1 MAAGSPY
8 FDIGDIMDNI
18 RTVAPQ
24 RWWHLMPIIFI
35 TYSLAY
41 LDRANYGF
49 AAAAGIDKDLG
60 ITSAT
65 SSLIGSLFFL
75 GYCLFQVPGAIYA
88 QKNSVKKLIFASL
101 ILWGVC
107 AAATGMVSNIP
118 MLMALRF
125 ILGIVE
131 AAVMPS
137 MLMYISRWFT
147 RTERSRANTFLILGN
162 PVTVLWMSIVSG
174 YLVRNFGWREMFVI
188 EGVPAI
194 LWAIVWWFT
203 VKDRPADAPWMSD
216 KEKADFDA
224 ILKSEQAH
232 IAPVRDYKAAFRSS
246 IVLKCCAIHALWSI
260 GVYGFIMWLPSILKS
275 ASKSIDIVSVGWLS
289 AVPYL
294 AAIVLMLVA
303 SYLSDKT
310 RNRKLFVW
318 PLLLIGMIAFVG
330 SYLVGTSNFWLSF
343 TLLVIAGAT
352 MYAPY
357 GPFFALVPELIPS
370 NVLGG
375 AIGLINAC
383 GALGA
388 FLGAWLVGYLNGAT
402 GSPSASYVFMA
413 AALLASV
420 VLMMLV
426 PAQSTHLATPKG
438 GTRVKSDSVASTT
451 VK

>member
-1 MAAGSPY
+1 
-8 FDIGDIMDNI
+8 MDNI
-18 RTVAPQ
+18 KTVAPQ

-101 ILWGVC
+101 VLWGLC

-188 EGVPAI
+188 EGIPAI

-275 ASKSIDIVSVGWLS
+275 ASKTIDIVSVGWLS

-294 AAIVLMLVA
+294 AAIVLMLIA
-303 SYLSDKT
+303 SFLSDKT

-318 PLLLIGMIAFVG
+318 PLLLIGTIAFVG

-343 TLLVIAGAT
+343 ALLVIAGAT

-426 PAQSTHLATPKG
+426 PAHTGQRSTPKG
-438 GTRVKSDSVASTT
+438 GTGSKSDTVASAL

>member
-1 MAAGSPY
+1 
-8 FDIGDIMDNI
+8 MDNI

-88 QKNSVKKLIFASL
+88 QKHSVKKLIFASL

-216 KEKADFDA
+216 REKADFDA
-224 ILKSEQAH
+224 VLKSEQAH

-357 GPFFALVPELIPS
+357 GPFFALIPELIPS

-420 VLMMLV
+420 VLMMRV
-426 PAQSTHLATPKG
+426 PAQSTQPAFPKG
-438 GTRVKSDSVASTT
+438 GARVESDSVASAT

>member
-8 FDIGDIMDNI
+8 FDIGDIMDN

-216 KEKADFDA
+216 TEKADFDA

-426 PAQSTHLATPKG
+426 PAQSTHFATPKR

>member
-1 MAAGSPY
+1 
-8 FDIGDIMDNI
+8 MDSI
-18 RTVAPQ
+18 KTVAPQ

-118 MLMALRF
+118 MLMVLRF
-125 ILGIVE
+125 VLGIVE

-174 YLVRNFGWREMFVI
+174 YLVRNFGWREMFML
-188 EGVPAI
+188 EGAPAI

-275 ASKSIDIVSVGWLS
+275 ASKTIDIVSVGWLS

-294 AAIVLMLVA
+294 AAICLMLIA

-318 PLLLIGMIAFVG
+318 PLLLIGTIAFVG
-330 SYLVGTSNFWLSF
+330 SYLVGSSNFWLSF
-343 TLLVIAGAT
+343 VLLVIAGAT

-426 PAQSTHLATPKG
+426 PAQTIQRSTPKG
-438 GTRVKSDSVASTT
+438 GAGTKSDAVSSALVE
-451 VK
+451 

>member
-1 MAAGSPY
+1 
-8 FDIGDIMDNI
+8 MDHVK
-18 RTVAPQ
+18 TVAPQ
-24 RWWHLMPIIFI
+24 RWWYLMPIIFI

-49 AAAAGIDKDLG
+49 AAAAGIDRDLG
-60 ITSAT
+60 ITHAT

-75 GYCLFQVPGAIYA
+75 GYCLFQIPGAIYA
-88 QKNSVKKLIFASL
+88 QNNSVKKLIFASL
-101 ILWGVC
+101 LLWGAC
-107 AAATGMVSNIP
+107 AALTGMVSNIP

-162 PVTVLWMSIVSG
+162 PVTVLWMSVLSG
-174 YLVRNFGWREMFVI
+174 YLVKSFGWREMFII

-194 LWAIVWWFT
+194 AWAIVWWFT
-203 VKDRPADAPWMSD
+203 VKDKPADAPWMTD
-216 KEKADFDA
+216 AEKAELDA
-224 ILKSEQAH
+224 RLKAEQAH

-246 IVLKCCAIHALWSI
+246 IVLKCCAIHALWSV

-275 ASKSIDIVSVGWLS
+275 ASAIDIVSVGWLS

-294 AAIVLMLVA
+294 AAIVLMLLA
-303 SYLSDKT
+303 SWLSDKT

-318 PLLLIGMIAFVG
+318 PLLLIGTIAFVG
-330 SYLVGTSNFWLSF
+330 SYLVGSSNFWLSF

-375 AIGLINAC
+375 AIGFINAS

-388 FLGAWLVGYLNGAT
+388 FLGSWVVGYLNGAT
-402 GSPSASYVFMA
+402 GSPAASYAFMA
-413 AALLASV
+413 AALFASV

-426 PAQSTHLATPKG
+426 PAHSGERSTPSGSAGKKSVPSALAK
-438 GTRVKSDSVASTT
+438 
-451 VK
+451 

>member
-1 MAAGSPY
+1 
-8 FDIGDIMDNI
+8 
-18 RTVAPQ
+18 
-24 RWWHLMPIIFI
+24 
-35 TYSLAY
+35 
-41 LDRANYGF
+41 
-49 AAAAGIDKDLG
+49 
-60 ITSAT
+60 
-65 SSLIGSLFFL
+65 
-75 GYCLFQVPGAIYA
+75 
-88 QKNSVKKLIFASL
+88 
-101 ILWGVC
+101 
-107 AAATGMVSNIP
+107 
-118 MLMALRF
+118 
-125 ILGIVE
+125 
-131 AAVMPS
+131 MPS

-162 PVTVLWMSIVSG
+162 PVTVLWMSVLSG
-174 YLVRNFGWREMFVI
+174 YLVKQLGWREMFVI
-188 EGVPAI
+188 EGVPAL
-194 LWAIVWWFT
+194 LWAVVWWFT
-203 VKDRPADAPWMSD
+203 VQDRPADAKWMSAT
-216 KEKADFDA
+216 EKAEFDA

-275 ASKSIDIVSVGWLS
+275 ASSIDIVSVGWLS

-294 AAIVLMLVA
+294 AAIILMLLA
-303 SYLSDKT
+303 SWLSDKT

-318 PLLLIGMIAFVG
+318 PLLLIGTIAFVG

-343 TLLVIAGAT
+343 VLLVIAGAT

-375 AIGLINAC
+375 AIGLINSC

-388 FLGAWLVGYLNGAT
+388 FLGAYFVGYLNGAT

-426 PAQSTHLATPKG
+426 PASTGQRSTPKG
-438 GTRVKSDSVASTT
+438 GAGTKKAVASA
-451 VK
+451 VAE

>member
-1 MAAGSPY
+1 MEKLTT
-8 FDIGDIMDNI
+8 I
-18 RTVAPQ
+18 APQ

-49 AAAAGIDKDLG
+49 AAAAGIDHDLG
-60 ITSAT
+60 ITKGM

-88 QKNSVKKLIFASL
+88 QRNSVKKLIFASL

-107 AAATGMVSNIP
+107 AALTGMVSNIP
-118 MLMALRF
+118 TLMALRF
-125 ILGIVE
+125 VLGIIE

-137 MLMYISRWFT
+137 MLIYISRWFT

-162 PVTVLWMSIVSG
+162 PVTVLWMSVLSG
-174 YLVRNFGWREMFVI
+174 YLIKSFGWREMFVI
-188 EGVPAI
+188 EGAPAI
-194 LWAIVWWFT
+194 LWAVVWWFT
-203 VKDRPADAPWMSD
+203 VKDKPADAPWMSD
-216 KEKADFDA
+216 AEKADFA
-224 ILKSEQAH
+224 AQLQSEQAH
-232 IAPVRDYKAAFRSS
+232 IAPVRDYKSAFKSP
-246 IVLKCCAIHALWSI
+246 IVIKCCLIHALWSI

-275 ASKSIDIVSVGWLS
+275 ASTIDIVSVGWLA

-294 AAIVLMLVA
+294 AAIVLMLIA
-303 SYLSDKT
+303 SYASDRT
-310 RNRKLFVW
+310 HNRKLFVW
-318 PLLLIGMIAFVG
+318 PLLLVGTIAFIG
-330 SYLVGTSNFWLSF
+330 SYLVGSSNFWLSF
-343 TLLVIAGAT
+343 VLLVIAGAT

-357 GPFFALVPELIPS
+357 GPFFALIPELIPG

-375 AIGLINAC
+375 AIGLVNAC

-388 FLGAWLVGYLNGAT
+388 FLGSWVVGYLNGAT
-402 GSPSASYVFMA
+402 GSPAMSYVFMA

-426 PAQSTHLATPKG
+426 PASSTASSTPG
-438 GTRVKSDSVASTT
+438 SSAGDSLVT
-451 VK
+451 K

>member
-1 MAAGSPY
+1 
-8 FDIGDIMDNI
+8 MDSVK
-18 RTVAPQ
+18 TVAPQ

-49 AAAAGIDKDLG
+49 AAAAGIDRDLG
-60 ITSAT
+60 ITPAT

-101 ILWGVC
+101 LLWGVC

-125 ILGIVE
+125 VLGIVE

-147 RTERSRANTFLILGN
+147 RSERSRANTFLILGN

-174 YLVRNFGWREMFVI
+174 YLVRNFGWREMFVF
-188 EGVPAI
+188 EGVPAL
-194 LWAIVWWFT
+194 LWAVVWWFT
-203 VKDRPADAPWMSD
+203 VKDRPADAQWMSAQ
-216 KEKADFDA
+216 EKADFAA
-224 ILKSEQAH
+224 ILESEQAH

-246 IVLKCCAIHALWSI
+246 VVIKCCAIHALWSI

-275 ASKSIDIVSVGWLS
+275 ASTIDIVSVGWLS

-294 AAIVLMLVA
+294 AAIVLMLIA

-318 PLLLIGMIAFVG
+318 PLLLIGTIAFVG
-330 SYLVGTSNFWLSF
+330 SYLVGGSNFWLSF
-343 TLLVIAGAT
+343 VLLVIAGAT

-420 VLMMLV
+420 VIMMLV
-426 PAQSTHLATPKG
+426 PAQTEPQSTPKG
-438 GTRVKSDSVASTT
+438 GAGTKSESVSSAL
-451 VK
+451 VE

>member
-1 MAAGSPY
+1 MESVKP
-8 FDIGDIMDNI
+8 
-18 RTVAPQ
+18 VAPQ
-24 RWWHLMPIIFI
+24 RWWYLMPIIFI

-60 ITSAT
+60 ITHGM

-88 QKNSVKKLIFASL
+88 QRNSVKKLIFFSL
-101 ILWGVC
+101 ILWGLC

-118 MLMALRF
+118 MLMVLRF
-125 ILGIVE
+125 MLGVVE

-162 PVTVLWMSIVSG
+162 PVTVLWMSVVSG
-174 YLVRNFGWREMFVI
+174 YLVHSFGWREMFVI

-194 LWAIVWWFT
+194 AWAIVWWFT
-203 VKDRPADAPWMSD
+203 VKDRPADAPWMSEA
-216 KEKADFDA
+216 EKTELAA
-224 ILKSEQAH
+224 RLKAEQAH
-232 IAPVRDYKAAFRSS
+232 IAPVRDYKTAFRSS
-246 IVLKCCAIHALWSI
+246 IVLKFCAIHALWSI
-260 GVYGFIMWLPSILKS
+260 GVYGFIMWLPSILKQ
-275 ASKSIDIVSVGWLS
+275 ASTIDIVSVGWLA

-294 AAIVLMLVA
+294 GAIILMLLA
-303 SYLSDKT
+303 SWLSDKT

-318 PLLLIGMIAFVG
+318 PLLLIGTIAFVG
-330 SYLVGTSNFWLSF
+330 SYLLGSTHFWLSF
-343 TLLVIAGAT
+343 ALLVIAGAS

-388 FLGAWLVGYLNGAT
+388 FCGSWVVGYLNGAT
-402 GSPSASYVFMA
+402 GSPAASYMFMA
-413 AALLASV
+413 GALLLSV
-420 VLMMLV
+420 ILMITV
-426 PAQSTHLATPKG
+426 PARSDERSKRDAPLAVGRT
-438 GTRVKSDSVASTT
+438 
-451 VK
+451 

>member
-1 MAAGSPY
+1 
-8 FDIGDIMDNI
+8 MDHVK
-18 RTVAPQ
+18 TVAPQ
-24 RWWHLMPIIFI
+24 RWWYLMPIIFI

-49 AAAAGIDKDLG
+49 AAAAGIDRDLG
-60 ITSAT
+60 ITHAT

-75 GYCLFQVPGAIYA
+75 GYCLFQIPGAIYA

-101 ILWGVC
+101 LLWGAC
-107 AAATGMVSNIP
+107 AALTGMVSNIP

-162 PVTVLWMSIVSG
+162 PVTVLWMSVLSG
-174 YLVRNFGWREMFVI
+174 YLVKSFGWREMFII

-194 LWAIVWWFT
+194 AWAIVWWFT
-203 VKDRPADAPWMSD
+203 VKDKPADAPWMTD
-216 KEKADFDA
+216 AEKAELDA
-224 ILKSEQAH
+224 RLKAEQAH

-246 IVLKCCAIHALWSI
+246 IVLKCCAIHALWSV

-275 ASKSIDIVSVGWLS
+275 ASAIDIVSVGWLS

-294 AAIVLMLVA
+294 AAIVLMLLA
-303 SYLSDKT
+303 SWLSDKT

-318 PLLLIGMIAFVG
+318 PLLLIGTIAFVG
-330 SYLVGTSNFWLSF
+330 SYLVGSSNFWLSF

-375 AIGLINAC
+375 AIGFINAS

-388 FLGAWLVGYLNGAT
+388 FLGSWVVGYLNGAT
-402 GSPSASYVFMA
+402 GSPAASYAFMA
-413 AALLASV
+413 AALFASV

-426 PAQSTHLATPKG
+426 PAHSGERSTPSGSAGKKPVPSALAK
-438 GTRVKSDSVASTT
+438 
-451 VK
+451 

>member
-1 MAAGSPY
+1 
-8 FDIGDIMDNI
+8 MDHVK
-18 RTVAPQ
+18 TVAPQ
-24 RWWHLMPIIFI
+24 RWWYLMPIIFI

-60 ITSAT
+60 ITHAT

-75 GYCLFQVPGAIYA
+75 GYCLFQIPGAMYA

-101 ILWGVC
+101 LLWGAC
-107 AAATGMVSNIP
+107 AALTGMVSNIP

-162 PVTVLWMSIVSG
+162 PVTVLWMSVLSG
-174 YLVRNFGWREMFVI
+174 YLVKSFGWREMFI
-188 EGVPAI
+188 FEGVPAI
-194 LWAIVWWFT
+194 AWAIVWWFT
-203 VKDRPADAPWMSD
+203 VKDKPADANWMTD
-216 KEKADFDA
+216 AEKTELDA
-224 ILKSEQAH
+224 RLKAEQAH

-275 ASKSIDIVSVGWLS
+275 ASTIDIVSVGWLA

-294 AAIVLMLVA
+294 AAIVLMLLA
-303 SYLSDKT
+303 SWLSDKT
-310 RNRKLFVW
+310 NNRKLFVW
-318 PLLLIGMIAFVG
+318 PLLLIGTIAFVG

-343 TLLVIAGAT
+343 VLLVIAGAT

-375 AIGLINAC
+375 AIGFINAS

-388 FLGAWLVGYLNGAT
+388 FLGSWVVGYLNGAT
-402 GSPSASYVFMA
+402 GSPAASYAFMA
-413 AALLASV
+413 AALFASV

-426 PAQSTHLATPKG
+426 PAHSGERSTPSGSSGKKSVPSALAK
-438 GTRVKSDSVASTT
+438 
-451 VK
+451 

>member
-1 MAAGSPY
+1 MESVKP
-8 FDIGDIMDNI
+8 
-18 RTVAPQ
+18 VAPQ
-24 RWWHLMPIIFI
+24 RWWYLMPIIFV

-60 ITSAT
+60 ITHGT

-88 QKNSVKKLIFASL
+88 QRNSVKKLIFFSL
-101 ILWGVC
+101 VLWGLC

-118 MLMALRF
+118 MLMVLRF
-125 ILGIVE
+125 VLGVVE

-174 YLVRNFGWREMFVI
+174 YLVHNFGWREMFVL
-188 EGVPAI
+188 EGIPAVA
-194 LWAIVWWFT
+194 WAVVWWFT

-216 KEKADFDA
+216 AEKAELDA
-224 ILKSEQAH
+224 RLKAEQAH
-232 IAPVRDYKAAFRSS
+232 IAPVRDYKSAFRSS

-260 GVYGFIMWLPSILKS
+260 GVYGFIMWLPSILKA
-275 ASKSIDIVSVGWLS
+275 ASTIDIVSVGWLA

-294 AAIVLMLVA
+294 AAIVLMLLA
-303 SYLSDKT
+303 SWLSDKT

-318 PLLLIGMIAFVG
+318 PLLLVGTIAFVSSYMIGG
-330 SYLVGTSNFWLSF
+330 SHFWISF
-343 TLLVIAGAT
+343 ALLVVAGAA

-388 FLGAWLVGYLNGAT
+388 FLGSWVVGYLNGAT
-402 GSPSASYVFMA
+402 GSPAASYIFMA
-413 AALLASV
+413 SGLLLSAI
-420 VLMMLV
+420 LMITV
-426 PAQSTHLATPKG
+426 PAHSDQRAKREGPLAVGRT
-438 GTRVKSDSVASTT
+438 
-451 VK
+451 

>member
-1 MAAGSPY
+1 MESVKP
-8 FDIGDIMDNI
+8 
-18 RTVAPQ
+18 VAPQ
-24 RWWHLMPIIFI
+24 RWWYLMPIIFI

-60 ITSAT
+60 ITHGM

-88 QKNSVKKLIFASL
+88 QRNSVKKLIFASL
-101 ILWGVC
+101 ILWGLC

-118 MLMALRF
+118 MLMVLRF
-125 ILGIVE
+125 VLGVVE

-147 RTERSRANTFLILGN
+147 RSERSRANTFLILGN
-162 PVTVLWMSIVSG
+162 PVTVLWMSVVSG
-174 YLVRNFGWREMFVI
+174 YLVRSFGWREMFVI
-188 EGVPAI
+188 EGVPA
-194 LWAIVWWFT
+194 LAWAIVWWFT

-216 KEKADFDA
+216 AEKTEFAA
-224 ILKSEQAH
+224 RLKAEQAD
-232 IAPVRDYKAAFRSS
+232 IAPVRDYKAAFRSP

-275 ASKSIDIVSVGWLS
+275 AATIDIVSVGWLA

-294 AAIVLMLVA
+294 AAIVLMLLA
-303 SYLSDKT
+303 SWLSDKT

-318 PLLLIGMIAFVG
+318 PLLLIGTVALVG
-330 SYLVGTSNFWLSF
+330 SYLVGSSHFWVSF
-343 TLLVIAGAT
+343 VLLVIAGAT

-375 AIGLINAC
+375 AIGFINSS

-388 FLGAWLVGYLNGAT
+388 FLGSWIVGYLNGAT
-402 GSPSASYVFMA
+402 GSPSASYIFMA
-413 AALLASV
+413 VALLASV
-420 VLMMLV
+420 IIMMTV
-426 PAQSTHLATPKG
+426 PARAEPRPAGQPAGSLGRT
-438 GTRVKSDSVASTT
+438 
-451 VK
+451 

>member
-1 MAAGSPY
+1 
-8 FDIGDIMDNI
+8 MDNI
-18 RTVAPQ
+18 KTVAPQ

-49 AAAAGIDKDLG
+49 AAAAGIGRDLD
-60 ITSAT
+60 ITPAT

-88 QKNSVKKLIFASL
+88 QKNSVRKLIFASL

-107 AAATGMVSNIP
+107 AAATGMVSNIA

-125 ILGIVE
+125 VLGIVE

-174 YLVRNFGWREMFVI
+174 YLVHNFGWREMFVI

-194 LWAIVWWFT
+194 LWAFVWWFT
-203 VKDRPADAPWMSD
+203 VKDRPADAPWMSEH
-216 KEKADFDA
+216 EKADFDA

-246 IVLKCCAIHALWSI
+246 IVLKCCAVHALWSI

-275 ASKSIDIVSVGWLS
+275 ASKTIDIVSVGWLS

-294 AAIVLMLVA
+294 AAIVLMLIA

-318 PLLLIGMIAFVG
+318 PLLLIGTIAFVG
-330 SYLVGTSNFWLSF
+330 SYLVGGSNFWLSF
-343 TLLVIAGAT
+343 LLLVIAGAT

-426 PAQSTHLATPKG
+426 PAQTGQRSIPKG
-438 GTRVKSDSVASTT
+438 GAGNPSDVSSAFVE
-451 VK
+451 